1 MLLTI
6 ETCTDTST
14 LGIVHEGAVLAEM
27 AFPSRHTLV
36 SRLLL
41 RLDWLLGEAGTSKDK
56 LEGIAVSLGPGSFTG
71 VRIGA
76 AAAKVLA
83 PALGIPLVGVSTL
96 QAIAWP
102 FRGLAGHTLVPVIN
116 ARRGQIYTAQFR
128 GIERLSADAAL
139 SPEPFAAALKGKSP
153 LLLGA
158 LEGLGEGFN
167 PGGYPVIRALVT
179 PHALA
184 ALAAERLARGE
195 SDDPLTLAPVYLRA
209 PADR

>member
-14 LGIVHEGAVLAEM
+14 IGIVHEGVVLAEM

-83 PALGIPLVGVSTL
+83 PALDIPLVGVSTL
-96 QAIAWP
+96 QALAWP
-102 FRGLAGHTLVPVIN
+102 FRGLAGHILVPVIN
-116 ARRGQIYTAQFR
+116 ARRGQVYTAQFR
-128 GIERLSADAAL
+128 GIERVSEDAAL
-139 SPEPFAAALKGKSP
+139 SPEPFAAALADKSP
-153 LLLGA
+153 LLIGVLD
-158 LEGLGEGFN
+158 GLPDGFN
-167 PGGYPVIRALVT
+167 IGNYEVVRALVT

-184 ALAAERLARGE
+184 ALATERLVRGE

>member
-14 LGIVHEGAVLAEM
+14 IGIVHEGVVLAEM

-41 RLDWLLGEAGTSKDK
+41 RIDWLLGEAGTTKRE
-56 LEGIAVSLGPGSFTG
+56 LTGIVVSLGPGSFTG

-76 AAAKVLA
+76 TAGKALA

-96 QAIAWP
+96 QALAWP

-116 ARRGQIYTAQFR
+116 ARRGQVYCAQFR
-128 GIERLSADAAL
+128 GIERVSADTAL
-139 SPEPFAAALKGKSP
+139 SPEPFATALAGKSP
-153 LLLGA
+153 LLIGVLD
-158 LEGLGEGFN
+158 GLPDTFN
-167 PGGYPVIRALVT
+167 IGNYEIVRALVT
-179 PHALA
+179 PCALA
-184 ALAAERLARGE
+184 ALATERLAHGE